1 MIGKQSNDVSFST
14 IKGKLAA
21 VFNTDGVERDAI
33 DPEEARKA
41 FDFTIEKRESYDA
54 TGRKIPGH
62 FHLVRN
68 DTMDFIPSSGI
79 GQKFVPV
86 QHGTVY
92 DEIVTKILPAMPEL
106 KLETVGTI
114 HGCGTGIVVA
124 KMGEDFHIK
133 GDDSPMYNRLMFS
146 NPCNGTGSLIMG
158 FTSVR
163 LFCQNQIPAALKQAK
178 ESGFNIHHTKSADVR
193 VCGAVKAIESQVS
206 KVEMIRQKAQF
217 LASRQV
223 NEAFIKH
230 MLDKLIPN
238 RYEKDSGKGYTR
250 IENMRSDVLTQFDG
264 GETAMSIKGDSAW
277 KLFNS
282 FTFPIYNPETTDKR
296 MDMAEIA
303 YTGAVGS
310 RALKVRKI
318 FNEFVSEA
326 ESLPPIVAA

>member
-1 MIGKQSNDVSFST
+1 MVGIQKNDVSFST
-14 IKGKLAA
+14 VKGRLSS
-21 VFNTDGVERDAI
+21 VFNTDGVERETIDA
-33 DPEEARKA
+33 EEARKA
-41 FDFTIEKRESYDA
+41 FDFTIEKKESYDA
-54 TGRKIPGH
+54 TGRVIPGH

-79 GQKFVPV
+79 GHKFVPV
-86 QHGTVY
+86 QHSTVY
-92 DEIVTKILPAMPEL
+92 DEILTKILPAMPSL

-124 KMGEDFHIK
+124 KMGDDYHVK

-178 ESGFNIHHTKSADVR
+178 ESGFNIRHTKSAEVR
-193 VCGAVKAIESQVS
+193 VCGAVKAIEEQVA
-206 KVEMIRQKAQF
+206 KVELIRQKAEF
-217 LASRQV
+217 LATRQV
-223 NEAFIKH
+223 NDAFIKA

-238 RYEKDSGKGYTR
+238 RYAKDSGKGYTR
-250 IENMRSDVLTQFDG
+250 IENMRSDVLMQFDG
-264 GETAMSIKGDSAW
+264 GETAMSIKADSAW

-282 FTFPIYNPETTDKR
+282 FTFPIYNPDTTDKR

-310 RALKVRKI
+310 RAMKVRRI
-318 FNEFVSEA
+318 FNTLVAEA
-326 ESLPPIVAA
+326 ESLPVVVAA